1 MVFIEATPLMVFYGA
16 LRVTS
21 FVGYRAVWCDV
32 GHGLPARDGRGLAL
46 HVVQLPAVVI
56 RRGTIRERQAD
67 LRGARGRHR
76 GLPPASARLRHLH
89 AAGRVRTA
97 VHAPLH
103 THARLRGRGTVP
115 DRRGFQ
121 GLADGPERPLL
132 GTVPVG
138 GVDLHVRTVR
148 GLAVLHVQRHGRG
161 KRGHQ
166 FVHRSAPDRH
176 PLLRTVGVRRVLLH
190 VRTVRGLAVLHIQRL
205 AGIHVP
211 QRHVA
216 LRVVRNRPPLRLRPV
231 RRPQPRVRAV
241 LRGAVRH
248 VQDHAVLQR
257 GRHRVRAVLQ
267 IRRVGLRQRV
277 QLGVRILRL
286 DRDLD
291 GRALAA
297 RGRGDRGLAGL
308 RPGGDHAGAH
318 HVRDARVRARPRDLA
333 VRRVVGLDR
342 RGQLRA
348 RPGLQGELAVR
359 NAITRDRHRLDR
371 DRIISHSNNDR
382 SRLTASS
389 RCNRCSASLH
399 SGDLAVGHLS
409 HRTIRAGPRDR
420 LVRRVRRGHGGRQLH
435 ARSQLQAQLAV
446 AHTGT
451 RNRDRRDR
459 NRLRGVAVHRT
470 HRGGRAIPADLAG
483 EFDAGLAGARGL
495 RSGTVGED
503 YTVLAF
509 AQIRY
514 LVLVGAGL
522 RTGIV
527 GGQLG
532 HFNARPVAIV
542 LGRGVVVHVGV
553 DLVPAGRLGGVDHVG
568 DFRLHAGDRDG
579 DGVGFLVRAGSGGD
593 LHRSRL
599 KAGNLALGIDGGNR
613 SVGRSPSHGRTLA
626 RRIGCH
632 IRLELHALRGSE
644 IHGSVAGNLDGSN
657 GHISWMARLFG
668 VNVAIRVQT
677 VLFHILHAI
686 FVARAGSA
694 VTRVVSR
701 IAILGV
707 RVRVLDGFAVCTGAL
722 HCDRHHF
729 IRLGLAAD
737 FNGVA
742 VLEGTGLTVGSGIG
756 GVGGLVRPESDRL
769 RFARDGALVRICLG
783 GGDLA
788 GTGLIGKRRDGLAL
802 HRAGDNLAAGNGD
815 GGTGHFIRISAVGQL
830 GGLAGKILVG
840 TVRIGHY
847 HAVLSCGTGIT
858 LDHQAVVVAAVGDV

>member
-1 MVFIEATPLMVFYGA
+1 MRMSCSRHEGDWDPPEYGRIPVVCFG
-16 LRVTS
+16 LL
-21 FVGYRAVWCDV
+21 FGGYHAVWCDV
-32 GHGLPARDGRGLAL
+32 GHGLTARDGRGLAL

-56 RRGTIRERQAD
+56 RRGTIRERQTGP
-67 LRGARGRHR
+67 RGARRGNR

-103 THARLRGRGTVP
+103 AHALLRGRGTVP

-121 GLADGPERPLL
+121 GLSDRPERPLL
-132 GTVPVG
+132 VRAAGRRPHV
-138 GVDLHVRTVR
+138 HVRPVLR
-148 GLAVLHVQRHGRG
+148 GPSSHIQDQRLRH
-161 KRGHQ
+161 RGHQ
-166 FVHRSAPDRH
+166 AVRRAGPDRD
-176 PLLRTVGVRRVLLH
+176 PLLVAAAGRRVLQRVRAVPRGASRHVQDLARIH
-190 VRTVRGLAVLHIQRL
+190 VRE
-205 AGIHVP
+205 
-211 QRHVA
+211 RHVA
-216 LRVVRNRPPLRLRPV
+216 LRVVRHPPLL
-231 RRPQPRVRAV
+231 VRAAGRGVDQHVPAV
-241 LRGAVRH
+241 LLRASGH
-248 VQDHAVLQR
+248 VQEHSVLQP
-257 GRHRVRAVLQ
+257 GRHHVRAVLQ

-297 RGRGDRGLAGL
+297 GGRGDRGPAGL

-318 HVRDARVRARPRDLA
+318 HVRDRAVRARPRDLA
-333 VRRVVGLDR
+333 
-342 RGQLRA
+342 
-348 RPGLQGELAVR
+348 
-359 NAITRDRHRLDR
+359 
-371 DRIISHSNNDR
+371 
-382 SRLTASS
+382 
-389 RCNRCSASLH
+389 
-399 SGDLAVGHLS
+399 
-409 HRTIRAGPRDR
+409 
-420 LVRRVRRGHGGRQLH
+420 VRRVRRGHGGRQLH
-435 ARSQLQAQLAV
+435 ARARLQAQLAV

-483 EFDAGLAGARGL
+483 EFDAGLVATRGL
-495 RSGTVGED
+495 RAGTIGED
-503 YTVLAF
+503 HTVLAF

-542 LGRGVVVHVGV
+542 LGRGVVVHVSV
-553 DLVPAGRLGGVDHVG
+553 DLAPAGRLGGVDHVG

-579 DGVGFLVRAGSGGD
+579 DGVGFLVRAGSGGN

-657 GHISWMARLFG
+657 GHIPWMARLFG
-668 VNVAIRVQT
+668 VNVAIRIQT
-677 VLFHILHAI
+677 VLLHILHAI

-694 VTRVVSR
+694 VTRVISR

-707 RVRVLDGFAVCTGAL
+707 RVRVLDGFAVCTSAL
-722 HCDRHHF
+722 HRDRHYF

-742 VLEGTGLTVGSGIG
+742 VLEGTGLTVGSGVG
-756 GVGGLVRPESDRL
+756 GVGGLIGPESDRL
-769 RFARDGALVRICLG
+769 RFARNGALVRIGLG
-783 GGDLA
+783 SGDLA

-802 HRAGDNLAAGNGD
+802 HCAGGNLATGNGD
-815 GGTGHFIRISAVGQL
+815 GGTGHFIRIRAIGQL
-830 GGLAGKILVG
+830 GAGAREVLV
-840 TVRIGHY
+840 
-847 HAVLSCGTGIT
+847 
-858 LDHQAVVVAAVGDV
+858 